1 MSEPGPVDLERLY
14 REHYRAVLR
23 YVVRRTGDRAD
34 ADDVVADVFLV
45 AWQRRAELPAAHAL
59 PWLYRVAA
67 NVLSDVRRSE
77 ERAGRAYERVGSD
90 LATWVE
96 PVPGDRLMA
105 LEAAGA
111 LLEPLSPKDREVLML
126 HAWEG
131 LRGKDLATALG
142 CSVTSASV
150 RLHRA
155 RHRAQRHLTAAG
167 ALDAEPGA
175 RRSGSTVVTSGKS
188 RTQGESS

>member
-1 MSEPGPVDLERLY
+1 MSESGPVDGLY

-23 YVVRRTGDRAD
+23 FVVRRTRDRAA

-45 AWQRRAELPAAHAL
+45 AWRRRTELPAAHAL

-67 NVLSDVRRSE
+67 NVLSDLRRSE
-77 ERAGRAYERVGSD
+77 ERAGRALERAGSD
-90 LATWVE
+90 MATWVE

-105 LEAAGA
+105 FEAAA
-111 LLEPLSPKDREVLML
+111 AVLEPLSLKDREVLML

-142 CSVTSASV
+142 CSVSSASV

-155 RHRAQRHLTAAG
+155 RHRARCHLAATRVQ
-167 ALDAEPGA
+167 DDEPA
-175 RRSGSTVVTSGKS
+175 SLRSGSTVVASGKS

>member
-1 MSEPGPVDLERLY
+1 MSETGPVDLERLY
-14 REHYRAVLR
+14 REHYRALLGF
-23 YVVRRTGDRAD
+23 VVRRTRDRAA

-45 AWQRRAELPAAHAL
+45 AWRRRGDLPAAHAL

-67 NVLSDVRRSE
+67 NVLSDLRRSE
-77 ERAGRAYERVGSD
+77 ERAGRAFERAGSD
-90 LATWVE
+90 MATWVD

-105 LEAAGA
+105 VEAAA
-111 LLEPLSPKDREVLML
+111 AVLEPLSLKDREVLML

-131 LRGKDLATALG
+131 LQGKDLATALG

-155 RHRAQRHLTAAG
+155 RHRARRHLAATRAQG
-167 ALDAEPGA
+167 IEQASP
-175 RRSGSTVVTSGKS
+175 RSGSTVVASGKS